1 MVTVVFGRS
10 DQEFWDMTP
19 RLAVT
24 MIEEWGK
31 IEKHRAKMQGVVIA
45 SYMNGKDPDIYLGEK
60 KKIAPKVN
68 REQAVRNAR
77 LLF

>member
-10 DQEFWDMTP
+10 DAEFWDMTP

-31 IEKHRAKMQGVVIA
+31 IEKQRAKMQGVVIA
-45 SYMNGKDPDIYLGEK
+45 SYMNGKDPDVYLEPKPK
-60 KKIAPKVN
+60 KLVSVS

-77 LLF
+77 MLF